1 MLKGKNAVNV
11 FANPPRN
18 RLMLQKN
25 PEKINVESE
34 FNKQLNTID
43 FLV

>member
-1 MLKGKNAVNV
+1 
-11 FANPPRN
+11 
-18 RLMLQKN
+18 LMLQKN

-43 FLV
+43 FLVWTRK

>member
-1 MLKGKNAVNV
+1 
-11 FANPPRN
+11 
-18 RLMLQKN
+18 LMLQKN

-43 FLV
+43 FLVWTRQ